1 MNWLLKDQTRTRIG
15 GQQIQDLINQREA
28 ELKKQ
33 EQLLEQ
39 IINEI
44 RSKEEFLNQLESQDT
59 RDAEEALLEQQTR
72 KNKLDA
78 QIEQLLQTYRE
89 LEAKKSRARKP
100 ENIEAIQFRYE

>member
-1 MNWLLKDQTRTRIG
+1 LVTQRSNANKDRR
-15 GQQIQDLINQREA
+15 QQIQDLINQREA

-44 RSKEEFLNQLESQDT
+44 QSKEEFLNQLESQDT